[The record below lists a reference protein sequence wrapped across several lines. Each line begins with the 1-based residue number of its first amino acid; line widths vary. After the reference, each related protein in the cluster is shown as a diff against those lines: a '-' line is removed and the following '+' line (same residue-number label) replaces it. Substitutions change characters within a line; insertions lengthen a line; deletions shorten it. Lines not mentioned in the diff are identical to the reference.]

1 MGVKVIVP
9 FSGGKDSQATLLYAV
24 EKYGADKI
32 TAVFND
38 LKWDHEITYNHI
50 KYVTDKLGV
59 KLVNLFSD
67 KYDGFVDLCKKK
79 TFPARTRRI
88 CTIHLKIEP
97 MIDYVLSLKSNV
109 IILQGIRADES
120 EERSLMNEE
129 CRFFKYYFEPYQTNS
144 MLVEKKSLI
153 IKKYEAAKT
162 LSAVQK
168 KALKKAK
175 EKIKELNE
183 RLAKG
188 KEDEKYHDYRKE
200 DVFEFCKIYSDDIH
214 RPFFSK
220 TANEVIYFSLNR
232 GFTIHPFYFL
242 GVSRIGCFPCI
253 YATLDEMRLIVNE
266 FPEIIDKIRLLEKEA
281 EGSFFGPGYIP
292 KRYQTGFDK
301 KSGKKFP
308 TIDDVVRYI
317 NDRQAT
323 GNLFENDPV
332 ITGCRS
338 VYAICE

>member
-79 TFPARTRRI
+79 TFPSRTRRI

-120 EERSLMNEE
+120 KERALMNEQ

-144 MLVEKKSLI
+144 MIVE
-153 IKKYEAAKT
+153 KYEAAEK
-162 LSAVQK
+162 LSARQK
-168 KALKKAK
+168 EALEKAK
-175 EKIKELNE
+175 SQ
-183 RLAKG
+183 LAKG

-200 DVFEFCKIYSDDIH
+200 DVFEFCKMYSDDID
-214 RPFFSK
+214 RPFFTK

-232 GFTIHPFYFL
+232 GFQIHPFYFI

-253 YATLDEMRLIVNE
+253 YATLDEMTLIVND
-266 FPEIIDKIRLLEKEA
+266 FPEIIDKIRELEKEA

-332 ITGCRS
+332 VTGCRS